1 MVIIESRLTVVL
13 FYKYI
18 HKSNHY
24 VVYLTVIQ
32 SYTSIISQKK
42 KKHYKKK
49 NMDTCYNMYKIKITK
64 GIEKQTQNKFMYI
77 RQMWPNIPVNIRGN
91 IS

>member
-1 MVIIESRLTVVL
+1 
-13 FYKYI
+13 
-18 HKSNHY
+18 
-24 VVYLTVIQ
+24 
-32 SYTSIISQKK
+32 
-42 KKHYKKK
+42 
-49 NMDTCYNMYKIKITK
+49 MDTCYNMYKIKITK